1 MTEEVFRERF
11 GEVINGDLIVMPD
24 GSFVPLTT
32 MLDVLK
38 DLPDDA
44 DYGALVNKTETAG
57 YKPLWDKLRELGVFK
72 QTQQ

>member
-1 MTEEVFRERF
+1 
-11 GEVINGDLIVMPD
+11 MPD

-38 DLPDDA
+38 DLPDEA
-44 DYGALVNKTETAG
+44 DYGVLVNKTETAG
-57 YKPLWDKLRELGVFK
+57 YKPLWDKLSELGVFK